1 MCPYE
6 QQLHESMINV
16 HDITSIAKTG
26 YILYE
31 CEGWFWL
38 FNTGHVCI
46 LLIKRWLVSGL
57 VCLAQNMYIFFFCL
71 LENGR
76 MLIAQHH

>member
-26 YILYE
+26 YIYIYIYYENMAGWLAFQYRSRLYFIDKTMP
-31 CEGWFWL
+31 GVW
-38 FNTGHVCI
+38 TGMFGI
-46 LLIKRWLVSGL
+46 
-57 VCLAQNMYIFFFCL
+57 
-71 LENGR
+71 
-76 MLIAQHH
+76 

>member
-26 YILYE
+26 YIYMNAKD
-31 CEGWFWL
+31 GFG
-38 FNTGHVCI
+38 FSIQVTFVF
-46 LLIKRWLVSGL
+46 
-57 VCLAQNMYIFFFCL
+57 Y
-71 LENGR
+71 
-76 MLIAQHH
+76 